1 MSAQNSIDYY
11 NFSSTSVFPFGF
23 MKLLFDFFPLI
34 LFFGAYK
41 FYDIY
46 LATLVAMAASLAQVV
61 FVRIRHGK
69 FETTHLVTLFVI
81 LIFGGMTLLFRDDMF
96 IKWKPTIVNWLF
108 AAIVLA
114 SLIGQRRTVLE
125 FLLGKKIHL
134 PVTIWRK
141 VNLAWGLFFLVAG
154 ALNYYF
160 AFVFRTELDPL
171 AFVFRTELD
180 PQLRTDLWVNFKVFG
195 LMGLTLAFAVI
206 QMMLVAR
213 YIVTDNSNGDGDS
226 ND

>member
-1 MSAQNSIDYY
+1 MQ
-11 NFSSTSVFPFGF
+11 
-23 MKLLFDFFPLI
+23 LLFDFFPLL
-34 LFFGAYK
+34 LFFAAYK
-41 FYDIY
+41 WYGIFV
-46 LATLVAMAASLAQVV
+46 ATGVAIAASIIQVAVHWLRNRRFETAHLTTLGVIVV
-61 FVRIRHGK
+61 FGG
-69 FETTHLVTLFVI
+69 LTLI
-81 LIFGGMTLLFRDDMF
+81 FRDDTF

-160 AFVFRTELDPL
+160 AFVFRTELDP
-171 AFVFRTELD
+171 
-180 PQLRTDLWVNFKVFG
+180 QLRTDLWVNFKVFG
-195 LMGLTLAFAVI
+195 LMGLTLVFAVI

>member
-1 MSAQNSIDYY
+1 
-11 NFSSTSVFPFGF
+11 

-96 IKWKPTIVNWLF
+96 IKWKPTIVNWIF
-108 AAIVLA
+108 TVIVLG
-114 SLIGQRRTVLE
+114 SQFIGKQTVLE
-125 FLLGKKIHL
+125 RLLGGQMQM
-134 PVTIWRK
+134 PAAIW
-141 VNLAWGLFFLVAG
+141 
-154 ALNYYF
+154 
-160 AFVFRTELDPL
+160 
-171 AFVFRTELD
+171 
-180 PQLRTDLWVNFKVFG
+180 
-195 LMGLTLAFAVI
+195 
-206 QMMLVAR
+206 
-213 YIVTDNSNGDGDS
+213 
-226 ND
+226 